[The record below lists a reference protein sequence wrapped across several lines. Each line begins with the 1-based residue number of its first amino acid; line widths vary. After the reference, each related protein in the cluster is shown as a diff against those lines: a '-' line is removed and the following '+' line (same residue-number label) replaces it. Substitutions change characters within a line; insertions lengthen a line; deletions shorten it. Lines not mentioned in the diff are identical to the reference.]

1 MTFRH
6 CGGRASPTALRGHP
20 GPGAGVRERL
30 DRGEVDRARL
40 ERPERRVALHVPL
53 HDTGLEHLAGRER
66 RSADHAVDVLGER
79 LLVAHAVHHG
89 RDRAAVAGRRARSR
103 RSPDPHAWP
112 SSRRSRTR
120 RAGSRRVA
128 RRVRPPGD
136 LARADEPEPVTRDR
150 VDVRLVEV
158 ERPHLDVVQRREVCR
173 EQRPDGTAADH
184 ADPHGDSPR
193 ATTGRCGRRRP
204 SENSRPPVRPDG
216 RRTSTS
222 PIRKPTTTMRVP
234 CGQVDRPTGD
244 AEAVLG
250 LRQQRVETRD
260 RERADDG
267 APQARHPADHEH
279 RERDEGQIEVERIGA
294 GGQEVHVEPAGEPCQ
309 KPRDGERDEPLPVD
323 GDPDRAGRGGIV
335 PCRPQLPP
343 EPASLVHE
351 RGDDDE
357 QRADRRL
364 KQAGRLGNR
373 GERRSARGRSCRC
386 SGGRCS

>member
-89 RDRAAVAGRRARSR
+89 RDRAAVPEDVRGRGDRRTRVHGLRRDDPELAGRDRA
-103 RSPDPHAWP
+103 
-112 SSRRSRTR
+112 
-120 RAGSRRVA
+120 RVA

-193 ATTGRCGRRRP
+193 ATAGRCGRRATKRELATAGQTGRAQDEHEP
-204 SENSRPPVRPDG
+204 HQKADDDDARSR
-216 RRTSTS
+216 
-222 PIRKPTTTMRVP
+222 
-234 CGQVDRPTGD
+234 GQVDRPTGD

-267 APQARHPADHEH
+267 APQARHAADHEH
-279 RERDEGQIEVERIGA
+279 RERDEGQIEVERVGA
-294 GGQEVHVEPAGEPCQ
+294 GGQEVHVEAAGEPCQ
-309 KPRDGERDEPLPVD
+309 QPRDGERDEPLPVD
-323 GDPDRAGRGGIV
+323 GDPHRAGRGGIV